1 MELTSIRSISVSE
14 MAETLTKQE
23 RTLRQRF
30 VEEYLAD
37 YDAIAAAIRLG
48 YQEAFAQQYAKQFL
62 SEPYTLRLIKEKE
75 AEFGILTEEDQH
87 RRKIVAGLYREAYN
101 RFNTGS
107 ARVAALTQLAKIM
120 GIEAPVKTELKVE
133 AEQQDLSNLSMD
145 ELKQLH
151 ALMAKANAS

>member
-1 MELTSIRSISVSE
+1 MSE

-37 YDAIAAAIRLG
+37 YDPVAAAIRLG

-62 SEPYTLRLIKEKE
+62 GEPYTLRLIKEKE

-107 ARVAALTQLAKIM
+107 ARVAALTQLAKIV

>member
-1 MELTSIRSISVSE
+1 MSE
-14 MAETLTKQE
+14 MADTLTKQE
-23 RTLRQRF
+23 RSLRQRF

-37 YDAIAAAIRLG
+37 YDAVGAAIRLG

-62 SEPYTLRLIKEKE
+62 TEPYTLKLIKEKE

-87 RRKIVAGLYREAYN
+87 RKKIVAGLYREAHS
-101 RFNTGS
+101 RFNSGS
-107 ARVAALTQLAKIM
+107 ARVAALTQLAKII

-133 AEQQDLSNLSMD
+133 AEQQDLSNLSID
-145 ELKQLH
+145 ELKQFQ

>member
-1 MELTSIRSISVSE
+1 MSE
-14 MAETLTKQE
+14 MADTLTKQE
-23 RTLRQRF
+23 RSLRQRF

-37 YDAIAAAIRLG
+37 YDAFAAAIRIG

-62 SEPYTLRLIKEKE
+62 TEPYTLKLIKEKE

-87 RRKIVAGLYREAYN
+87 RKKIVAGLYREAHS
-101 RFNTGS
+101 RFNSGA
-107 ARVAALTQLAKIM
+107 ARVAALTQLAKII

-133 AEQQDLSNLSMD
+133 AEQQDLSNLSLD
-145 ELKQLH
+145 ELKQFQ

>member
-1 MELTSIRSISVSE
+1 MSE
-14 MAETLTKQE
+14 MADTLTKQE
-23 RTLRQRF
+23 RSLRQRF

-37 YDAIAAAIRLG
+37 YDAVGAAIRLG

-62 SEPYTLRLIKEKE
+62 AEPYTLKLIKERE

-87 RRKIVAGLYREAYN
+87 RKKIVAGLYREAHS
-101 RFNTGS
+101 RFNSGA
-107 ARVAALTQLAKIM
+107 ARVAALTQLAKII

-133 AEQQDLSNLSMD
+133 AEQQDLSNLSID
-145 ELKQLH
+145 ELKQFQ

>member
-1 MELTSIRSISVSE
+1 MSE

-37 YDAIAAAIRLG
+37 YDPVAAAIRLG

-62 SEPYTLRLIKEKE
+62 REPYTLRLIKEKE

-87 RRKIVAGLYREAYN
+87 RRKIVAGLYREAYS
-101 RFNTGS
+101 RFNSGS
-107 ARVAALTQLAKIM
+107 ARVAALTQLAKII

-133 AEQQDLSNLSMD
+133 AEQQDLSNLSVE

>member
-1 MELTSIRSISVSE
+1 
-14 MAETLTKQE
+14 MADNLTKQE
-23 RTLRQRF
+23 RSLRQRF

-37 YDAIAAAIRLG
+37 YDPVAAAIRLG

-62 SEPYTLRLIKEKE
+62 AEPYTLKLIKEKE
-75 AEFGILTEEDQH
+75 AEFGILTEEEQH
-87 RRKIVAGLYREAYN
+87 RKRIVAGLYREAYN
-101 RFNTGS
+101 RSNSGS
-107 ARVAALTQLAKIM
+107 ARVAALTQLAKII

-133 AEQQDLSNLSMD
+133 SEQPDLSNLSME

>member
-1 MELTSIRSISVSE
+1 MSQ
-14 MAETLTKQE
+14 MADTLTKQE
-23 RTLRQRF
+23 RSLRQRF

-37 YDAIAAAIRLG
+37 YDAVGAAIRLG

-62 SEPYTLRLIKEKE
+62 TEPYTLKLIKEKE

-87 RRKIVAGLYREAYN
+87 RKKIVAGLYREAHS
-101 RFNTGS
+101 RFNSGS
-107 ARVAALTQLAKIM
+107 ARVAALTQLAKII

-133 AEQQDLSNLSMD
+133 AEQQDLSNLSID
-145 ELKQLH
+145 ELKQFQ

>member
-1 MELTSIRSISVSE
+1 MSE
-14 MAETLTKQE
+14 MADTLTKQE

-37 YDAIAAAIRLG
+37 YDPVAAAIRLG

-87 RRKIVAGLYREAYN
+87 RRRIVAGLYREAYS
-101 RFNTGS
+101 RFNSGS
-107 ARVAALTQLAKIM
+107 ARVAALTQLAKII

-133 AEQQDLSNLSMD
+133 AEQQDLSNLSLD
-145 ELKQLH
+145 ELKQFQ

>member
-1 MELTSIRSISVSE
+1 MELTFFRSISVSE

-107 ARVAALTQLAKIM
+107 ARVAALTQLAKIV

>member
-1 MELTSIRSISVSE
+1 VSE
-14 MAETLTKQE
+14 MADTLTKQE
-23 RTLRQRF
+23 RSLRQRF

-37 YDAIAAAIRLG
+37 YDAVGAAIRLG

-62 SEPYTLRLIKEKE
+62 AEPYTLKLIKEKE

-87 RRKIVAGLYREAYN
+87 RKKIVAGLYREAHS
-101 RFNTGS
+101 RFNSGA
-107 ARVAALTQLAKIM
+107 ARVAALTQLAKII

-133 AEQQDLSNLSMD
+133 AEQQDLSNLSID
-145 ELKQLH
+145 ELKQFQ

>member
-1 MELTSIRSISVSE
+1 MSQ
-14 MAETLTKQE
+14 MADTLTKQE
-23 RTLRQRF
+23 RSLRQRF

-37 YDAIAAAIRLG
+37 YDAVGAAIRLG

-62 SEPYTLRLIKEKE
+62 TEPYTLKLIKEKE

-87 RRKIVAGLYREAYN
+87 RKKIVAGLYREAHS
-101 RFNTGS
+101 RFNSGA
-107 ARVAALTQLAKIM
+107 ARVAALTQLAKII

-133 AEQQDLSNLSMD
+133 AEQQDLSNLSID
-145 ELKQLH
+145 ELKQFQ